1 MGAIVGGVL
10 FSAFGMQG
18 ITGLNIWSMIVAV
31 VGSVVVLWGYHA
43 LASRRDALPRA
54 YLKNRRE
61 DRCLDIG
68 WFLPATVAVDA
79 AAHGETPGAVL
90 RFCAAL
96 RYPEC
101 KVLAGELTLVE
112 FERGG
117 AREEEMTYAQATA
130 FIRKALEMG
139 RAGVIPAD
147 RALSMGIGVAA
158 QFELLLRQ
166 KDTIGDWGG
175 PNGEK
180 WTGYF
185 TWENI
190 PVWRPMKTSKSKSVR
205 RPILTW
211 SATRCCHHSS
221 RWCRTTSAWARS

>member
-1 MGAIVGGVL
+1 MRWRAVG
-10 FSAFGMQG
+10 
-18 ITGLNIWSMIVAV
+18 
-31 VGSVVVLWGYHA
+31 
-43 LASRRDALPRA
+43 DALPRA

-101 KVLAGELTLVE
+101 KVLAGALTLVQ

-166 KDTIGDWGG
+166 KDIIGDWGG
-175 PNGEK
+175 PNGHGQPRRRRHGGRGSGGRARCHPGRAYALEE
-180 WTGYF
+180 GYDAALH
-185 TWENI
+185 
-190 PVWRPMKTSKSKSVR
+190 PAQYGQDRDCRRGAQPQVR
-205 RPILTW
+205 ERRGKGPKMPREQRQNPL
-211 SATRCCHHSS
+211 
-221 RWCRTTSAWARS
+221 RTLFRK